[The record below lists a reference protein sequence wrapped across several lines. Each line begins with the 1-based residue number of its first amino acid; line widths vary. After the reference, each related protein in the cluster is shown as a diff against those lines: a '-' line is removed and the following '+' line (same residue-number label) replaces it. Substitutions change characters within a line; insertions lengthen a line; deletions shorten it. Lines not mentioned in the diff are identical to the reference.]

1 MSAPVSELSAAVT
14 SGDAGAVRAILERHP
29 DVKATLD
36 EPMPGGSFDQQ
47 ALLIAVE
54 RGSRDVVDALLD
66 AGADINVRSRW
77 WAGGFG
83 VLDTADPVLVPHLI
97 ERGAQVDANAAA
109 KLGMLEALDRL
120 LTERPALVHA
130 RGGDGQTP
138 LHVASTVAIA
148 QLLLDRGADID
159 ARDVDHESTPAQ
171 YLVRDHQDVTRYLI
185 TRGCQTD
192 ILMAAAVGD
201 LPLVRRHLDADPERV
216 RMSVS
221 PAFFPKKNPR
231 SGGTIYTWTLGADK
245 TAHAVAREFGHL
257 DVLAELMARSPA
269 TLRLAAAGAA
279 GDESGIKDLLASHPG
294 LLSSL
299 SDRERAVLADAA
311 RDNDL
316 RAVQAMLAAGW
327 PADARGQHR
336 ATPLHWAAWNGN
348 GEMIREL
355 LRHRAPVDVKGD
367 EFDGTPLFWA
377 VYGSVHGWRCKTG
390 DYAGAVETLIA
401 AGAQVLKLTPEL
413 NASDAVRAV
422 LARHAG

>member
-1 MSAPVSELSAAVT
+1 MSGPVTELSAAVT
-14 SGDAGAVRAILERHP
+14 SGDGVAVRAILERHP
-29 DVKATLD
+29 NVKGTLD

-47 ALLIAVE
+47 ALLIAAG

-66 AGADINVRSRW
+66 AGANINVRSRW

-83 VLDTADPVLVPHLI
+83 VLDAADPLLVPYLI
-97 ERGAQVDANAAA
+97 ERGAEVDANAAA
-109 KLGMLEALDRL
+109 KLGMVEALDRL
-120 LTERPALVHA
+120 LTERPARVHA

-159 ARDVDHESTPAQ
+159 ARDIDHESTPAQ
-171 YLVRDHQDVTRYLI
+171 YRVRDHQEVTRYLI

-201 LPLVRRHLDADPERV
+201 LPLVRRHLDADPGLV
-216 RMSVS
+216 RMCVS
-221 PAFFPKKNPR
+221 SAFFPKKNPR

-257 DVLAELMARSPA
+257 EVLAELLARSPA
-269 TLRLAAAGAA
+269 TLQLAVAGAA
-279 GDESGIKDLLASHPG
+279 GDESAVSRLLASNPG
-294 LLSSL
+294 LLSRL
-299 SDRERAVLADAA
+299 SDEERAVLADAA

-316 RAVQAMLAAGW
+316 RAVQVMVAAGW
-327 PADARGQHR
+327 PADVRGQHR

-348 GEMIREL
+348 ADMIREL
-355 LRHRAPVDVKGD
+355 LRHRAPVDIRGD
-367 EFDGTPLFWA
+367 EYDGTPLGWA
-377 VYGSVHGWRCKTG
+377 IFGSVHGWRRQTG
-390 DYAGAVETLIA
+390 DYPEAVEALLA
-401 AGAQVLKLTPEL
+401 AGAKAPKVTPVLE
-413 NASDAVRAV
+413 ASDAVRAV

>member
-1 MSAPVSELSAAVT
+1 MSVPVSELSAAVT

-29 DVKATLD
+29 SVKATLD

-47 ALLIAVE
+47 ALLIAAG
-54 RGSRDVVDALLD
+54 RGSRGVVDALLD
-66 AGADINVRSRW
+66 AGADINVRSGW

-83 VLDTADPVLVPHLI
+83 VLDAADPVLVPYLI
-97 ERGAQVDANAAA
+97 ERGAEVDANAAA

-148 QLLLDRGADID
+148 QRLLDRGADID
-159 ARDVDHESTPAQ
+159 SRDIDHESTPAQ
-171 YLVRDHQDVTRYLI
+171 YLVRDHQEVTRYLI

-201 LPLVRRHLDADPERV
+201 LPLVRRHLDADPARI
-216 RMSVS
+216 RTSVS
-221 PAFFPKKNPR
+221 AAFFPKKNPR

-269 TLRLAAAGAA
+269 TLQLAVAGAA
-279 GDESGIKDLLASHPG
+279 GDESAVRALVASDSG
-294 LLSSL
+294 LLSRL
-299 SDRERAVLADAA
+299 SEKERAILADAA

-316 RAVQAMLAAGW
+316 RAVHVMLAAGW
-327 PADARGQHR
+327 PVDVRGQHR

-348 GEMIREL
+348 AAMIHEL
-355 LRHRAPVDVKGD
+355 LRYRAPIEIKGD
-367 EFDGTPLFWA
+367 EYDATPLGWA
-377 VYGSVHGWRCKTG
+377 IYGSIHGWRRQTG
-390 DYAGAVETLIA
+390 DYAGVVESLLA
-401 AGAQVLKLTPEL
+401 AGAQAPKFTPEL
-413 NASDAVRAV
+413 EASDAVRAV
-422 LARHAG
+422 LARRAG

>member
-1 MSAPVSELSAAVT
+1 MSVPVSELSAAVT
-14 SGDAGAVRAILERHP
+14 SGDAAAVRAILERHP
-29 DVKATLD
+29 NLKATLD

-47 ALLIAVE
+47 ALLIAAA

-66 AGADINVRSRW
+66 AGADINIRSRW

-83 VLDTADPVLVPHLI
+83 VLDVADSALVPHLI
-97 ERGAQVDANAAA
+97 EHGAKVDANAAA
-109 KLGMLEALDRL
+109 KLGLLETLDSL
-120 LTERPALVHA
+120 LTERPARVHA

-159 ARDVDHESTPAQ
+159 ARDIDHESTPAQ
-171 YLVRDHQDVTRYLI
+171 YLVRDHQDVTRHLI

-201 LPLVRRHLDADPERV
+201 LPLVRRHLDADPSRI
-216 RMSVS
+216 RTRVS

-245 TAHAVAREFGHL
+245 TAHAVAREFGHVE
-257 DVLAELMARSPA
+257 VLAELVARSPA
-269 TLRLAAAGAA
+269 TLQLAVAGAA
-279 GDESGIKDLLASHPG
+279 GDGPAIRDLLARDPR

-299 SDRERAVLADAA
+299 SDQERAVLADAA

-316 RAVQAMLAAGW
+316 AAVQAMLAAGW
-327 PADARGQHR
+327 PVDVRGQHR

-348 GEMIREL
+348 AAMIRAL
-355 LRHRAPVDVKGD
+355 LGYRAPVEIKGD
-367 EFDGTPLFWA
+367 EYDATPLGWA
-377 VYGSVHGWRCKTG
+377 IYGSIQGWRRETG
-390 DYAGAVETLIA
+390 DYAGSVEALLA
-401 AGAQVLKLTPEL
+401 AGAQAPKLTPAL
-413 NASDAVRAV
+413 DASDAVRTV